1 MTDVKLS
8 VPLDIR
14 GLQNTVLP
22 GRYPPQVQCNTL
34 KQLEKLN
41 QIYRSLASNGTRFKS
56 CGTSVRNAFK

>member
-8 VPLDIR
+8 VLLDIR

-34 KQLEKLN
+34 KQLEQLK
-41 QIYRSLASNGTRFKS
+41 KS
-56 CGTSVRNAFK
+56 KSTVALLLMGPPDSKAVALL